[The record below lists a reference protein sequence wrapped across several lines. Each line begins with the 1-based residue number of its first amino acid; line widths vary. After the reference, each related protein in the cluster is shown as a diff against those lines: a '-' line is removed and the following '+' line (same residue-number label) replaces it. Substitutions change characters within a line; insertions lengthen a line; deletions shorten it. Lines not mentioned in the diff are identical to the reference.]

1 MPAAR
6 AAGIHLS
13 ISRGATRVAGDGI
26 DVDLDDLRTMV
37 TRLGAFKTEFEE
49 IGGNTDDVSG
59 AVGRPAGRSELRDKV
74 DEFQSG
80 WDGNREVVVEDLE
93 KVHKHLKDFVDT
105 LGELDVELAK
115 DPE

>member
-1 MPAAR
+1 MPAAQ

-13 ISRGATRVAGDGI
+13 ISRGGTHVAGDGI

-37 TRLGAFKTEFEE
+37 TRLAAFKTEFEE

-74 DEFQSG
+74 DEFQGG
-80 WDGNREVVVEDLE
+80 WDGNREVVVEDLD
-93 KVHKHLKDFVDT
+93 KVYEHLKGFVDT
-105 LGELDVELAK
+105 IGELDVEMAK

>member
-1 MPAAR
+1 MPAAS

-13 ISRGATRVAGDGI
+13 ISRGEPHMAGDGM

-37 TRLGAFKTEFEE
+37 TRLAAFKTEFEE
-49 IGGNTDDVSG
+49 IGDNTDDVAG

-74 DEFQSG
+74 DEFQGG
-80 WDGNREVVVEDLE
+80 WDGNRETVVEDLD
-93 KVHKHLKDFVDT
+93 KVYEHLKGFVDT
-105 LGELDVELAK
+105 IGELDVEMAK